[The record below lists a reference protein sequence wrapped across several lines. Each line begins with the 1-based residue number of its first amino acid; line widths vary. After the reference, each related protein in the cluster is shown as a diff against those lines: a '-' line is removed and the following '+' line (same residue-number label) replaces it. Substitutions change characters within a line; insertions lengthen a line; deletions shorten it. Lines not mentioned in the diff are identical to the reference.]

1 MKITILLSCYAVIS
15 RKTGVLLAIF
25 A

>member
-15 RKTGVLLAIF
+15 QRNGVLLAIF